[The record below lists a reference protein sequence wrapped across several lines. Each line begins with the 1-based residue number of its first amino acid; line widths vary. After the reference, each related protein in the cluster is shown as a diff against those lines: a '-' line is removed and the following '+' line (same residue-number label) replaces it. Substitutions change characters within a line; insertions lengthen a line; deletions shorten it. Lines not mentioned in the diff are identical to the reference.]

1 VNEPLDELYLQWLY
15 RQVADEHAQDPSIT
29 FWTLLRQLY
38 TTEFVWFVDHDDN
51 RLEDG
56 RDLRLEF
63 VRDTGEHDIDRS
75 WVELG
80 CSFLELMVGLARRL
94 AFEAES
100 GEPHYWFWHLMENIE
115 LHEFSDDLEPF
126 PHAEV
131 EEIVERV
138 IHRLYGH
145 DGVGGFFPLRRP
157 PNDQRRVE
165 LRYQLGYYVLENN
178 Y

>member
-1 VNEPLDELYLQWLY
+1 LEWLY
-15 RQVADEHAQDPSIT
+15 SQVADVNAQDPSIT
-29 FWTLLRQLY
+29 FWKLLKQLY
-38 TTEFVWFVDHDDN
+38 TTEFVWLVDHDDN

-63 VRDTGEHDIDRS
+63 VRETGEHDIDRS

-80 CSFLELMVGLARRL
+80 CSFLELMVGLSRKF
-94 AFEAES
+94 AFEADS
-100 GEPHYWFWHLMENIE
+100 GEPHYWFWHLMENIG
-115 LHEFSDDLEPF
+115 LHEYSDAWKIF

-138 IHRLYGH
+138 IHRLYEP
-145 DGVGGFFPLRRP
+145 DGSGGFFPLRNP

-165 LRYQLGYYVLENN
+165 LWYQLGYYVIEND